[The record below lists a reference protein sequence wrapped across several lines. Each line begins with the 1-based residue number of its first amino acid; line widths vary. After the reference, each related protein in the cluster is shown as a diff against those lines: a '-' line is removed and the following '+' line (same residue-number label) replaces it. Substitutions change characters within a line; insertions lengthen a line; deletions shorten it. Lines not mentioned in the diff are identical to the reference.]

1 MRGSFDFPA
10 AYFLFEAREWL
21 DGETAIEY
29 FPKLK
34 VAKEPALSSLTYTEL
49 YERLFDHFSDQKN
62 EQHYYNVLLVAATV
76 QCIAVDTSVCERGFS
91 LMNNLKTMR
100 RSRMRNEL
108 LRILMTICSLG
119 EEWLKDP
126 STIPIDKIVDRW
138 RESSARG
145 RYEAAMW
152 RAAGLEEP
160 RSGTPSG
167 EAGPSWEETEGGDEV
182 DQLTAGGVFQW
193 LGRNSDGS

>member
-1 MRGSFDFPA
+1 MQ
-10 AYFLFEAREWL
+10 
-21 DGETAIEY
+21 T
-29 FPKLK
+29 
-34 VAKEPALSSLTYTEL
+34 
-49 YERLFDHFSDQKN
+49 
-62 EQHYYNVLLVAATV
+62 
-76 QCIAVDTSVCERGFS
+76 IAVDTSICERGFS
-91 LMNNLKTMR
+91 LMNNLKTAK
-100 RSRMRNEL
+100 RSRMGTKL

-138 RESSARG
+138 RESSERG

-160 RSGTPSG
+160 HSGPPSG
-167 EAGPSWEETEGGDEV
+167 EAGCSGEEMEGGEEV
-182 DQLTAGGVFQW
+182 DQWNAGGVFQW